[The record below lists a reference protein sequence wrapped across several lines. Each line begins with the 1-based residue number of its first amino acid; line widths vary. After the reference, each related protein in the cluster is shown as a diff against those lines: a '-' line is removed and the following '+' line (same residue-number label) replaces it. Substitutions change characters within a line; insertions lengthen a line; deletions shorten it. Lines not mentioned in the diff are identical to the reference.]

1 MSFVH
6 KDGCGRVI
14 RERVLIIRDRPEF
27 AAKNKIYLWQVF
39 IRNVDT
45 KSNLIKPNEYSV
57 WLRMPG
63 SIHKGTTSTMVYQT
77 TLQIFLVR
85 FSARLYLAV

>member
-1 MSFVH
+1 MSFVR
-6 KDGCGRVI
+6 KDGWGRVI
-14 RERVLIIRDRPEF
+14 RERVLNIGDRPEF
-27 AAKNKIYLWQVF
+27 AGKTRYMVF
-39 IRNVDT
+39 IRTVDT

-63 SIHKGTTSTMVYQT
+63 SIHKGTTSTIVYQT
-77 TLQIFLVR
+77 TLQIFLAR